1 MDSNISFKSN
11 VFPVNGAISS
21 DSEFLSKIW
30 DYNRIDHINSRFHPL
45 WRRTQRTILKEKPYC
60 SLNREDPCWGMMG
73 RGEDTRWVCMCTKT
87 SCPQFSQCRSEI
99 PFDRSLE
106 QAFIPTGTVAD
117 VNEKYGYK
125 NEAEHTLNPVLIGD
139 YSDYMVPESTKRRS
153 GKHQELHTPST
164 FSTLLKT
171 SGSIIE
177 KQLQDKPAPAASHF
191 VLDNLNPT
199 GRPSTQNESES
210 TASTLTLSKEQL
222 LQKDLNIFESFVES
236 TQEDIIRADPHSS
249 YFVDAGPGTGKT
261 YTLIQKLNYMVT
273 EENVDP
279 EGVLVLCFTNA
290 AVDEIKSRL
299 NRFVQDGADR
309 SLANI
314 DVRTFHS
321 FAWWLIN
328 QANEEFASSGWSR
341 VDMMSLSYEISLEK
355 AGEVILK
362 YGNEV
367 VSSWEHFIVDE
378 VQDLTNTLGL
388 FVLRIV
394 NACVNAGCGITV
406 LGDACQAIYDYAQET
421 EHPLNSTE
429 FYKSLFRKLYG
440 KAGFVFLTENH
451 RQGSSLISLT
461 STLRSAILSGDN
473 EQLKTA
479 VHGFME
485 SVSKLNISTS
495 SISGA
500 DLDRERN
507 GGTICMLLRNNGQ
520 TLKLSSD
527 LRKRGVAHHLNITE
541 TRNNFAPWIADVFGE
556 YKKAT
561 ISEDVFFEKY
571 EKTTGIPAF
580 DTWQRLQRLM
590 HTNNDV
596 LDVKK
601 LLNAISISKID
612 DPIIR
617 TVASKNTIVSNIHR
631 SKGREYDCVVVD
643 KSYAES
649 LLSDSAPDEY
659 RTLYVAITRP
669 KQKLLL
675 APLQNKTAMQLITIF
690 STGRKRWGK
699 AKGGRI
705 AYLEFD
711 SSKDLD
717 PYHFAYTDPKTFTCV
732 SIGDE
737 IRLQRQ
743 IRGSEVHYDIIHE
756 ETDTLLGTVGNTYI
770 LDLMGY
776 MKIDTS
782 RLIELPSVIND
793 IYVSGIYSQVV
804 PSEYLEQ
811 HPELKAVAPNGV
823 WKWIDLVGVGH
834 ADYDVY

>member
-45 WRRTQRTILKEKPYC
+45 WRRTQRTILQEKPYC
-60 SLNREDPCWGMMG
+60 ALNREDPCWGMMG

-87 SCPQFSQCRSEI
+87 NCPQFSQCRSEI
-99 PFDRSLE
+99 PFDRNLE

-139 YSDYMVPESTKRRS
+139 YSDYMAPESIKRRS
-153 GKHQELHTPST
+153 EKHQEPHTTSA

-171 SGSIIE
+171 SGSISE
-177 KQLQDKPAPAASHF
+177 KQLQDTPAPAESHAG
-191 VLDNLNPT
+191 LENLNST
-199 GRPSTQNESES
+199 REPSTQNESES
-210 TASTLTLSKEQL
+210 TESTLTLTKEQL
-222 LQKDLNIFESFVES
+222 LQKDLNIFESFVEC

-249 YFVDAGPGTGKT
+249 CFVDAGPGTGKT

-273 EENVDP
+273 KENVDP
-279 EGVLVLCFTNA
+279 EGILVLCFTNA

-341 VDMMSLSYEISLEK
+341 VDMMSLSYETSLEK
-355 AGEVILK
+355 AGEVISK

-378 VQDLTNTLGL
+378 VQDLTNTLGY

-461 STLRSAILSGDN
+461 SSLRSAILSGDN

-479 VHGFME
+479 VHDFIE
-485 SVSKLNISTS
+485 SVSKLDISTS

-500 DLDRERN
+500 VLDRERN
-507 GGTICMLLRNNGQ
+507 GGTISMLLRNNGQ

-541 TRNNFAPWIADVFGE
+541 TKNNYAPWIADVFGD

-580 DTWQRLQRLM
+580 DTWYRLQRLM

-617 TVASKNTIVSNIHR
+617 TVASKNTVVSNIHR
-631 SKGREYDCVVVD
+631 SKGREYDCVVID
-643 KSYAES
+643 KAYAES
-649 LLSDSAPDEY
+649 LLSDSSPDEY

-675 APLQNKTAMQLITIF
+675 APLQNKMAMQLITVF

-717 PYHFAYTDPKTFTCV
+717 PYLFAYTDPKAFTCV

-737 IRLQRQ
+737 VRLQRQ
-743 IRGSEVHYDIIHE
+743 IRGGEVHYAIIHE
-756 ETDTLLGTVGNTYI
+756 ETDTLLGMIGNTYI
-770 LDLMGY
+770 QDLMGY
-776 MKIDTS
+776 MKIDAS

-793 IYVSGIYSQVV
+793 IYISGIYSHVV